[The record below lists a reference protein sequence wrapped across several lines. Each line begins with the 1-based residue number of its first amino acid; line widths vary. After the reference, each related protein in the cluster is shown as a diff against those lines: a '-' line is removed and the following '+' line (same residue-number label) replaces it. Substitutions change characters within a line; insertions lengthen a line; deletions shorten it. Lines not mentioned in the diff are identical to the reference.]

1 VKRFTAVFE
10 GWYPDAPPRVL
21 MAPTDDVLS
30 TVSFTG
36 RSGRA
41 SAACSAARE
50 GRNVPR
56 MFTSHAFHHS
66 AGSDSWM
73 RTEWWR

>member
-36 RSGRA
+36 RSG
-41 SAACSAARE
+41 
-50 GRNVPR
+50 P
-56 MFTSHAFHHS
+56 
-66 AGSDSWM
+66 
-73 RTEWWR
+73 